1 MSQAWSAFT
10 DSYLRQLKR
19 PEYWGFQPDQVS
31 GSSMLARSEEGNP
44 WANRNNDNAKYGQLG
59 GTKAGQ
65 VFQAPSGNVTGLNVN
80 NMPFA
85 PNMGVSSPSQS
96 TFTRLATPVVGTGG
110 DWLGKGGI
118 STVADWLK
126 PTPSVS
132 DIATKLGLASG
143 GEVAIPDFASKL
155 SGMGESAL
163 DPAMGKAGDAFEG
176 IGKAL
181 TEESTKNL
189 SDTVSGVDV
198 ASGIDPTSLA
208 TGGVTMAA
216 PMLAKMF
223 GLKGTA
229 GDAVGAAAGVGGAAM
244 QGFVN
249 PVSDVSALYSLYK
262 LFSGLF

>member
-19 PEYWGFQPDQVS
+19 PEYWGFQPDQAS

-44 WANRNNDNAKYGQLG
+44 WANRNQDNAKYGMLG

-65 VFQAPSGNVTGLNVN
+65 VFQAPGGNVPGLNVN

-85 PNMGVSSPSQS
+85 PNMGASSPSQS
-96 TFTRLATPVVGTGG
+96 TFTNLMAPVVGATGKYAG
-110 DWLGKGGI
+110 QGVMDWMKGSSPTTTELSNKIALLG
-118 STVADWLK
+118 
-126 PTPSVS
+126 
-132 DIATKLGLASG
+132 G
-143 GEVAIPDFASKL
+143 GEASLPDFASSL
-155 SGMGESAL
+155 SEMG
-163 DPAMGKAGDAFEG
+163 GKGLEGVVSQSGDAFKG
-176 IGKAL
+176 I
-181 TEESTKNL
+181 TEAMTQESTKGL
-189 SDTVSGVDV
+189 SDAISGV
-198 ASGIDPTSLA
+198 AGGIDPTSLA
-208 TGGVTMAA
+208 TGGVGMAA

-229 GDAVGAAAGVGGAAM
+229 GDAVGAAAGVGTAAM
-244 QGFVN
+244 QGFLN